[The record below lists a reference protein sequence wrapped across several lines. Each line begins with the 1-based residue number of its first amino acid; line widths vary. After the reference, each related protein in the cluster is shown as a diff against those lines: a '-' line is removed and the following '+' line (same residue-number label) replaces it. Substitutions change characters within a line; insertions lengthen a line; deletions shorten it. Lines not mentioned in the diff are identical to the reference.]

1 MIKTN
6 MFEHLFR
13 ALKMDGIQ
21 ISLFGVACLTS
32 MQNVV
37 VRKCG
42 KMITHCFLVK
52 KIIFG

>member
-1 MIKTN
+1 
-6 MFEHLFR
+6 
-13 ALKMDGIQ
+13 
-21 ISLFGVACLTS
+21 

-52 KIIFG
+52 KIIFGWENTTILLSLFATLILKVKCVV